1 MFLRVCQMSSAIHKL
16 KLYGHLAYLKW
27 SILLPCSRYLNDLNG
42 LDEMTNEFETILMDW
57 INYIWNCRYHFSEL
71 NYYTTNQLILLQQ
84 ELTLL
89 MQNKSDQISPQ
100 VFHLLHSTV
109 GRPVDSTMLL
119 KKVLTKDLDENKE
132 ANVCLE
138 EQVMLGSSHEQ
149 HFTDI
154 EKIEKETSKI
164 ASAIKG
170 LEGAQKKLF
179 DELKDYG
186 YDDFIILQAIL
197 HQNITDIH
205 SAMGWIDDCPNDE
218 CVKFESFWTEKQN
231 SCNVWSSRNRILTSP
246 TEDANTAN
254 NLQQGDRLDIT
265 PIVNAF
271 FHTNKQKN
279 LERYFIIIILVII
292 IIDYTDH

>member
-1 MFLRVCQMSSAIHKL
+1 MFLCVRQMSSAIHKL

-27 SILLPCSRYLNDLNG
+27 SILLPCSRYSNDLNS

-57 INYIWNCRYHFSEL
+57 INYIWNCRYRFSEL

-89 MQNKSDQISPQ
+89 MKNKSDQITHQ
-100 VFHLLHSTV
+100 IFHLLHSTV

-119 KKVLTKDLDENKE
+119 TKVLTKDLDENEEATVNSKE
-132 ANVCLE
+132 
-138 EQVMLGSSHEQ
+138 QIMLDPSHEQ
-149 HFTDI
+149 HFTEV

-164 ASAIKG
+164 ASASEG

-179 DELKDYG
+179 EELKDYK
-186 YDDFIILQAIL
+186 YDDFIILEAIL

-218 CVKFESFWTEKQN
+218 YVKFESFWTEKQN
-231 SCNVWSSRNRILTSP
+231 GCDVRSSCNRVLTSSI
-246 TEDANTAN
+246 EDTNTSN
-254 NLQQGDRLDIT
+254 NFQQGDRLDIT
-265 PIVNAF
+265 PIVNSF

-279 LERYFIIIILVII
+279 LERYFVIQI
-292 IIDYTDH
+292 PVIFIVDYTDH